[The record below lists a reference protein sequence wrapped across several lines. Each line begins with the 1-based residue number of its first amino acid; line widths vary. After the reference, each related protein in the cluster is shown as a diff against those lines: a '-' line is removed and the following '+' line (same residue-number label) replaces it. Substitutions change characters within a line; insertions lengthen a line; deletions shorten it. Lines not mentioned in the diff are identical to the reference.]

1 MSNPNFQTA
10 AVIGTGMMGPGIAV
24 TLAIGGVR
32 TTILSRSIE
41 GAAQGLDRARTQLEL
56 LAANGLATEEQARWA
71 GENLVAGQ
79 QSDAVIEAADIVI
92 ESAPER
98 LDFKQT
104 LFAYL
109 DEIAKPHAILAS
121 NTSGISI
128 TAIAER
134 CRRPERVMTTHFW
147 NPPHLMPLVEIVK
160 GEKTSS
166 DLAVAVR
173 NLLATCGKVP
183 VIVKKDR
190 PGQLGNR
197 LQMALVR
204 EAAYIVQE
212 GIADA
217 EEVDLAAKL
226 GFGLRLPVYG
236 ILEHQ
241 DAVGLDLGISVVE
254 YVTRD
259 LYNEPRAP
267 DYMRNLVAGG
277 NLGAKTGKGFYDWSK
292 KDIQAVKALRDE
304 FILNF
309 VSSRFAKKA
318 AGHS

>member
-1 MSNPNFQTA
+1 
-10 AVIGTGMMGPGIAV
+10 MMGPGIAV
-24 TLAIGGVR
+24 TLALGGVR
-32 TTILSRSIE
+32 TTILSRTEE
-41 GAAQGLDRARTQLEL
+41 GARKGLASARQQLDL
-56 LAANGLATEEQARWA
+56 LAAHGLATAEQQNWAR
-71 GENLVAGQ
+71 ENLGGAR
-79 QSDAVIEAADIVI
+79 QSDAVIAEADIVV

-98 LDFKQT
+98 LDFKQD
-104 LFAYL
+104 LFACL
-109 DEIAKPHAILAS
+109 AETARPDAVLAS

-134 CRRPERVMTTHFW
+134 CRYPERVITTHFW
-147 NPPHLMPLVEIVK
+147 NPPHLMPLVEVVK

-166 DLAVAVR
+166 EVATAVR
-173 NLLATCGKVP
+173 ELLLACGKTP
-183 VIVKKDR
+183 VLVKKDR

-267 DYMRNLVAGG
+267 EHMRKLVAEG

-292 KDIQAVKALRDE
+292 KDVAAVKALRDE
-304 FILNF
+304 FVLNF

-318 AGHS
+318 AGND

>member
-1 MSNPNFQTA
+1 
-10 AVIGTGMMGPGIAV
+10 
-24 TLAIGGVR
+24 
-32 TTILSRSIE
+32 
-41 GAAQGLDRARTQLEL
+41 
-56 LAANGLATEEQARWA
+56 
-71 GENLVAGQ
+71 
-79 QSDAVIEAADIVI
+79 VI

-98 LDFKQT
+98 LDFKQD
-104 LFAYL
+104 LFACL
-109 DEIAKPHAILAS
+109 DETARPDAVLAS

-128 TAIAER
+128 TAIAAR
-134 CRRPERVMTTHFW
+134 CRRPERVITTHFW

-160 GEKTSS
+160 GEKSS
-166 DLAVAVR
+166 HDVALSVRDL
-173 NLLATCGKVP
+173 LLKCGKVP

-241 DAVGLDLGISVVE
+241 DAVGLDLGINVVE

-259 LYNEPRAP
+259 LFNEPRAP
-267 DYMRNLVAGG
+267 DYMRQLIADG

-292 KDIQAVKALRDE
+292 KDVNAVKALRDD
-304 FILNF
+304 FVLNF
-309 VSSRFAKKA
+309 VSSRFVKRA
-318 AGHS
+318 AGVD